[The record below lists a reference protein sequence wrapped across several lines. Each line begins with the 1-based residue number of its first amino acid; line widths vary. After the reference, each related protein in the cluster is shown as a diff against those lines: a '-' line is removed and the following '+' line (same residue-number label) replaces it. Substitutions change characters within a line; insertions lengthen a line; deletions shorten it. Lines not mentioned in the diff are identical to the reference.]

1 MVGTLI
7 AYSVGL
13 LQLINNLVAR
23 QGGVFKTYIEL
34 VEMNGELWHIRTL
47 MSQVDDFKKG
57 TKPKVD
63 QRDIVSTIV
72 GNNKI

>member
-1 MVGTLI
+1 MVGTHI

-34 VEMNGELWHIRTL
+34 VEMNGEL
-47 MSQVDDFKKG
+47 
-57 TKPKVD
+57 
-63 QRDIVSTIV
+63 
-72 GNNKI
+72 